1 MSRGSLADRGLPN
14 VGARKRETG
23 IARFTLAGLGWG
35 IAGDAHNMACL
46 DIISAF
52 VGLRRRL
59 GSNDDAA
66 GRQ

>member
-1 MSRGSLADRGLPN
+1 